1 MTAGLHAVHDLD
13 KEPAPVLSTIT
24 IRFPGPGA
32 SGADVAASNV
42 TEGQFYE
49 AAFLLDAMA
58 REVRAGQ
65 AMRAAAAR
73 PGAVAPTPAEINA
86 LLATFMGKPER
97 GA

>member
-1 MTAGLHAVHDLD
+1 MTAETHAPHDLGQAPTPI
-13 KEPAPVLSTIT
+13 PATIT
-24 IRFPGPGA
+24 IKFPGPGL
-32 SGADVAASNV
+32 SGADVAADHV

-97 GA
+97 GI